1 MSHQVLHVDGSEFA
15 DPQKGVA
22 AEAQQRGVAQ
32 AEQRA
37 LCRRQAGGRV
47 DVAPSQAVHLTA
59 SSLGVLPLQGAEGAG
74 RQTSARILSVGETRG
89 GADRGV
95 NQ

>member
-1 MSHQVLHVDGSEFA
+1 MLNLDGGEFA
-15 DPQKGVA
+15 DSQEGVA

-37 LCRRQAGGRV
+37 LGRREAGDRV

-59 SSLGVLPLQGAEGAG
+59 PSLDVPPLQGAEGTG
-74 RQTSARILSVGETRG
+74 RQRSARVVRVGETRG